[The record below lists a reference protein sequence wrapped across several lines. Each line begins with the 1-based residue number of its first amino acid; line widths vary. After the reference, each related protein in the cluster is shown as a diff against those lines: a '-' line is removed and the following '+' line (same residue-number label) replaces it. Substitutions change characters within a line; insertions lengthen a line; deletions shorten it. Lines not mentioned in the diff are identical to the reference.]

1 VSLESEKPEGKRR
14 PTKRRTISL
23 EGAALAFAM
32 FSLAYD
38 QQESERAA
46 KLALRGPEPLRQM
59 ARAFLEMRGK
69 DVDQMLSEEPDA
81 AATKV
86 EAKELAASLFKKGS
100 ALAAG
105 TQLLSTYLLDESST
119 PEGIISISYIF
130 LRLVH
135 VGEREP
141 SAEESKQIWD
151 AALEIARHSNIA
163 GRRWKEEQE
172 KGQVH
177 LDGWLEDAK
186 EKARKKFQ
194 TFLSRKQRV
203 EAAAEETFKNLM
215 SILFGEEGDEPS
227 GQ

>member
-1 VSLESEKPEGKRR
+1 MSKESEKPEGERR

-32 FSLAYD
+32 FSLVYD

-46 KLALRGPEPLRQM
+46 KLALRGPEPLKQM
-59 ARAFLEMRGK
+59 ARAFLAMRGQ
-69 DVDQMLSEEPDA
+69 DVDQMLSEEPDTSV
-81 AATKV
+81 TKA
-86 EAKELAASLFKKGS
+86 EAKEFAASMFRKGA
-100 ALAAG
+100 ALAG
-105 TQLLSTYLLDESST
+105 FTQLLSVYMLDESST
-119 PEGIISISYIF
+119 PEEIISVSYIF
-130 LRLVH
+130 LRVSL

-141 SAEESKQIWD
+141 SAEESKRIWD

-163 GRRWKEEQE
+163 GRRWKEKQE
-172 KGQVH
+172 EGQVH
-177 LDGWLEDAK
+177 LDEWLEDAK

-203 EAAAEETFKNLM
+203 EADAEETFKNLM
-215 SILFGEEGDEPS
+215 SILFGKEGDEPS